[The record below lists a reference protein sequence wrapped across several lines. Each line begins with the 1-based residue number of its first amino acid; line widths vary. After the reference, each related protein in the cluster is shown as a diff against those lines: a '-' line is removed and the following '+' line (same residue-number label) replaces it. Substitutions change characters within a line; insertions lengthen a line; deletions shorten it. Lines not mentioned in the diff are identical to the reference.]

1 MSNISYRVSNTKL
14 FKERKDLGIDFCWET
29 EKEAVFARTETD
41 LDLLGEY
48 YLLENFKTGE
58 ISVTDEKGTILDKT
72 GRILNL
78 FRLNI

>member
-29 EKEAVFARTETD
+29 EKEAVFSRLEDD
-41 LDLLGEY
+41 L
-48 YLLENFKTGE
+48 YLLENFKTGK
-58 ISVTDEKGTILDKT
+58 ISVADVKGTILDKT

>member
-29 EKEAVFARTETD
+29 EKEAVFSRLEDD
-41 LDLLGEY
+41 LDILGEY
-48 YLLENFKTGE
+48 YLLENFRTGQ
-58 ISVTDEKGTILDKT
+58 ISVSDSKGIVLDKT
-72 GRILNL
+72 DRILNL

>member
-1 MSNISYRVSNTKL
+1 MSTISYRVSNTKL

-29 EKEAVFARTETD
+29 EKEAVFSRLEDD
-41 LDLLGEY
+41 LDILGEY

-58 ISVTDEKGTILDKT
+58 ISVTDAKGSVLDKT